1 MSEEYSG
8 LGRRGERERGGAEGK
23 KKKEDIPPWKVKVSE
38 LGM

>member
-23 KKKEDIPPWKVKVSE
+23 KKIGYPTLEGKGI
-38 LGM
+38 

>member
-23 KKKEDIPPWKVKVSE
+23 KKKKRGYPTLEGKGI
-38 LGM
+38 